1 MPAGSK
7 VRFAHNAPHR
17 HRPGLPA
24 IRNLPIQVMPRPRH
38 PGSNGLVS
46 LAPIEQ
52 PVVASPTRARA
63 ITRRQALTTAVVTGV
78 GVGVVRLL
86 SGSMQQIASP
96 RTGTTTDWIS
106 PLGSESARVMQLL
119 RRTSFGYTQA
129 QLDASLS
136 DGFNKT
142 VDRLIETKPMEP
154 PVLAVAT
161 TPRGRFPINHL
172 QQWWIDHMLPPPPPF
187 AERLTP

>member
-24 IRNLPIQVMPRPRH
+24 IRNLPIQVMPRPRR

-52 PVVASPTRARA
+52 PVVASPSRARG

-96 RTGTTTDWIS
+96 PTGTTTDWIS
-106 PLGSESARVMQLL
+106 PLGPEPPRVIHLL
-119 RRTSFGYTQA
+119 RRTTF
-129 QLDASLS
+129 AS
-136 DGFNKT
+136 
-142 VDRLIETKPMEP
+142 PQP
-154 PVLAVAT
+154 
-161 TPRGRFPINHL
+161 HL
-172 QQWWIDHMLPPPPPF
+172 QPSH
-187 AERLTP
+187 